1 MSVTSLIIAVV
12 LVGTVVFVALLPLLE
27 SKPAP
32 TQKRNSGRGTVRQNQ
47 AIEILWDEKTRVLRA
62 IRDLDFDYDM
72 DKLPDST
79 YAAQRVHLIR
89 LAWAITQRLDELEAE
104 VAVQDAR
111 IEEAVAAFRQSNA
124 VAKAK

>member
-47 AIEILWDEKTRVLRA
+47 AIEILWDEKMRVLRA

>member
-12 LVGTVVFVALLPLLE
+12 LVGTVVFAALLPLLE
-27 SKPAP
+27 SRPAP
-32 TQKRNSGRGTVRQNQ
+32 QKRRSGRGTLHQNQ
-47 AIEILWDEKTRVLRA
+47 VIEILWDEKMRVLRS

-72 DKLPDST
+72 DKLPDAT
-79 YAAQRVHLIR
+79 YESQRVHLIR

-111 IEEAVAAFRQSNA
+111 IEDAVAAFRQSSA
-124 VAKAK
+124 AAKAK

>member
-12 LVGTVVFVALLPLLE
+12 LVGTVVFAALLPLLE
-27 SKPAP
+27 RQTT
-32 TQKRNSGRGTVRQNQ
+32 TQKRRSGRGTLRQNQ
-47 AIEILWDEKTRVLRA
+47 VIEILWDEKMRVLRA

-72 DKLPDST
+72 DKLPDTT
-79 YAAQRVHLIR
+79 YQSQRVHLIR

-124 VAKAK
+124 AVKAK

>member
-12 LVGTVVFVALLPLLE
+12 LVGTVVFMALLPLLE

-32 TQKRNSGRGTVRQNQ
+32 TQKRNSGRGTLRQNQ

>member
-27 SKPAP
+27 SKPAT
-32 TQKRNSGRGTVRQNQ
+32 TQKRNSGRGTLRQNQ

>member
-32 TQKRNSGRGTVRQNQ
+32 TQKRNSGRGTLRQNQ

>member
-27 SKPAP
+27 RKPAP
-32 TQKRNSGRGTVRQNQ
+32 TQKRNSGRGTLRQNQ
-47 AIEILWDEKTRVLRA
+47 AIEILWDEKMRVLRA